1 MKISATSHKQRL
13 ICSAVLLLTTTLSII
28 IIYGPALHYPFFFD
42 DFNSLMNSQGII
54 NPQLAQPVVWLKSLS
69 RQPLS
74 PNRDLTWLTFAINYK
89 LAGMNPAGFRIV
101 NLVLHGL
108 CTILVYLLLTLLW
121 RRHSRL
127 KSSNN
132 DKFCGPALVGALF
145 FLGHPLALNT
155 IIYVSQRFGGLASFF
170 YLSGFYAWLKGH
182 PGLKTPTGKD
192 NWQWGWV
199 FVSGAAFWAA
209 LHSKEMAITLPAT
222 ILFYEFYTKNLTP
235 ESKPEWL
242 KLTLSLALV
251 SALFLVF
258 AWQIGLFNKTWI
270 NIGFRSKRLWSPG
283 IHFLSEAKVF
293 FLYWKLLFIP
303 LPGSLSLHHELQP
316 CSSYFDPMAYAA
328 VSGHIILL
336 TLAFK
341 LRRKAPL
348 VGFGIAWFYLVLAP
362 PYLFLPQKELF
373 VEYKTYLAAPGA
385 AMIIM
390 GLLTAFVELA
400 ERQNRRRVRNYAY
413 AVAGCWLI
421 FLTLVTGNRRTT
433 FQNPITIWSDVLEKY
448 PESRRA
454 LNNRAVAWLKKGL
467 PQRTLNDFDT
477 LLLNHPDYARGFEN
491 RGRLRLH
498 LQDYSG
504 AVADF
509 NRTLT
514 LLPNEPE
521 LKTTRKEIADL
532 RKLALSKQPKL
543 DLLNPARKQGI
554 KPPGPQK

>member
-1 MKISATSHKQRL
+1 
-13 ICSAVLLLTTTLSII
+13 
-28 IIYGPALHYPFFFD
+28 
-42 DFNSLMNSQGII
+42 MNSQGII

-69 RQPLS
+69 RQPLT
-74 PNRDLTWLTFAINYK
+74 PNRDLTWLTFAVNYK
-89 LAGMNPAGFRIV
+89 LAGMDPAGFRIV

-108 CTILVYLLLTLLW
+108 CTILVYLLLALLG
-121 RRHSRL
+121 RRHSQL
-127 KSSNN
+127 KSDNG
-132 DKFCGPALVGALF
+132 DKICGSALIGALF
-145 FLGHPLALNT
+145 FLVHPLALNT
-155 IIYVSQRFGGLASFF
+155 VIYVSQRFGGLAAFF

-182 PGLKTPTGKD
+182 PGSKTPTDKD
-192 NWQWGWV
+192 NWQWGWI

-222 ILFYEFYTKNLTP
+222 ILCYECYTKNLTS
-235 ESKPEWL
+235 ENKKHKWL
-242 KLTLSLALV
+242 TATLSLTLV
-251 SALFLVF
+251 AVLFLVF
-258 AWQIGLFNKTWI
+258 AWKIGLFNGTWI

-283 IHFLSEAKVF
+283 IHFLSEAEVF
-293 FLYWKLLFIP
+293 FGYWKLLFMP
-303 LPGSLSLHHELQP
+303 LPGSLSLHHELHP
-316 CSSYFDPMAYAA
+316 CSSYFDPVAYAA
-328 VSGHIILL
+328 VSGHIALLILAL
-336 TLAFK
+336 K

-348 VGFGIAWFYLVLAP
+348 IGFGIAWFYLVLAP
-362 PYLFLPQKELF
+362 PYLFLPQRELF

-390 GLLTAFVELA
+390 GLLAVFTELA
-400 ERQNRRRVRNYAY
+400 EQLNRRRVRNYAY
-413 AVAGCWLI
+413 AATSCWLI
-421 FLTLVTGNRRTT
+421 FLTLFTGHRRTT

-477 LLLNHPDYARGFEN
+477 LLLNHPNYARGFEN

-521 LKTTRKEIADL
+521 LKTTRKEIEDL
-532 RKLALSKQPKL
+532 RKSALSKQPKL
-543 DLLNPARKQGI
+543 DSLNPTRKQNP
-554 KPPGPQK
+554 KPPNPQK